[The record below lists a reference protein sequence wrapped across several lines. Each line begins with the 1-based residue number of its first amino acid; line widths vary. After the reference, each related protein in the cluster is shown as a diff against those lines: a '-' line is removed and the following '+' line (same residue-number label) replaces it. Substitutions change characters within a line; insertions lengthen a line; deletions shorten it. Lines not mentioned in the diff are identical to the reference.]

1 MRWKEKAASF
11 WNGPGGGREVL
22 VVGYPLIL
30 AQMSFTVQTF
40 VDRLFLT
47 WYSTEAVAGA
57 VTGIFAIWTLIALF
71 TGTGEYLTTF
81 IAQYHGAGRP
91 ERIGPAVWQGIY
103 FSLGAGALVAAL
115 SPLAGPLFALAGH
128 APALREYEVTF
139 ARILMWGAVP
149 TILMATLSTFFAGR
163 GQTQAVLRVN
173 ILSTLVNVVFDYLW
187 IFGRGGFPRWGVA
200 GAAWSTVLA
209 QAVGALVFLYLIFR
223 PGFRQAYRTLSGWRF
238 EPLLFAR
245 LIRFGLPTGLQ
256 YSLEVLAFSL
266 FLILV
271 GRIGTDE
278 LAASGLAFNLNMIV
292 FMPMVGLAVGVSSLV
307 GRYLGGERPQV
318 SERVVRSASLLS
330 LVYMSACGLLYVFGS
345 GLLLAPYAAGA
356 DPAAFRNVGA
366 IASLLLCFVALYSIF
381 DMMNLIYAAGLKGA
395 GDTVYPLVLTVTLS
409 WGVMLVPAYVAC
421 VRHDGGVYVAWSFAT
436 LYVVALGLLMRRR
449 FRAGGWKSLRVIEPG
464 APMPP
469 GEQTGGDPSL
479 ELERRTP

>member
-1 MRWKEKAASF
+1 MWSKEKLASF
-11 WNGPGGGREVL
+11 WTGPGGGREVL

-57 VTGIFAIWTLIALF
+57 ITGIFTIWTLTVLF

-81 IAQYHGAGRP
+81 IAQYHGANRP

-103 FSLGAGALVAAL
+103 FSLGAGVLVAAL
-115 SPLAGPLFALAGH
+115 SPLAGPLFTLAGH
-128 APALREYEVTF
+128 EPTLRDYEVTY
-139 ARILMWGAVP
+139 ARIMMWGAFP

-163 GQTQAVLRVN
+163 GETQAVLRVN
-173 ILSTLVNVVFDYLW
+173 ILATVVNGVFDYLW
-187 IFGRGGFPRWGVA
+187 IFGRGGFSRAGVA
-200 GAAWSTVLA
+200 GAAWSTVLS
-209 QAVGALVFLYLIFR
+209 QVVGAVVFLLLIFR
-223 PGFRQAYRTLSGWRF
+223 AEFRGRYRTLAGWRF
-238 EPLLFAR
+238 EPGLFRRLL
-245 LIRFGLPTGLQ
+245 RFGLPTGLQ

-278 LAASGLAFNLNMIV
+278 LVASGLAFNLNMIV

-307 GRYLGGERPQV
+307 GRYLGAEEPPVAERT
-318 SERVVRSASLLS
+318 VRSALSLS
-330 LVYMSACGLLYVFGS
+330 LVYMTACGLLYVFGS

-356 DPAAFRNVGA
+356 DPQAFRGVAA
-366 IASLLLCFVALYSIF
+366 IAPVLLSFVALYSIF
-381 DMMNLIYAAGLKGA
+381 DMMNLIFAAGLKGA
-395 GDTVYPLVLTVTLS
+395 GDTVYPLMLTVVLS
-409 WGVMLVPAYVAC
+409 WGAMLVPAYVAC
-421 VRHDGGVYVAWSFAT
+421 VLHDGGVYVAWSFAT
-436 LYVVALGLLMRRR
+436 LYVVLLGLLMRRR
-449 FRAGGWKSLRVIEPG
+449 FRAGRWKSLRVIEVA
-464 APMPP
+464 AP
-469 GEQTGGDPSL
+469 DLSSL